1 MNILLDTHIA
11 VWAIVDDPRLSQE
24 ARDLIMDPD
33 NNLYLSAVSAFEVRN
48 KSRNPKNNLEFTTR
62 EFLESCNEAGFLPL
76 PLKSEHFLAETSL
89 QWGGPGKEHS
99 DPYDRLLLAQA
110 RSENFRLMTHDN
122 MIRLFNEKFV
132 IHV

>member
-11 VWAIVDDPRLSQE
+11 VWAIVDDPRLSQK

-33 NNLYLSAVSAFEVRN
+33 NNLYLSAISTFEVRN
-48 KSRNPKNNLEFTTR
+48 KSRNPKSNLEFTTG
-62 EFLESCNEAGFLPL
+62 EFLESCYEAGFLPL
-76 PLKSEHFLAETSL
+76 PLKSEHFLAEASL
-89 QWGGPGKEHS
+89 RWGGPGKEHS

-110 RSENFRLMTHDN
+110 KSENFHLMTHDN
-122 MIRLFNEKFV
+122 MIRLFCEKCV